1 MINYIIFEES
11 MKNNIKNNMKKQ
23 KKNNNEN
30 NTIRS
35 KQVNFRVSQKIY
47 DAVNRRASELGKS
60 RSLYLNDIIVADLEL
75 SGSQPASSYDI
86 QMIMQRLD
94 DIEELLSK

>member
-11 MKNNIKNNMKKQ
+11 M
-23 KKNNNEN
+23 KNNNEN

>member
-1 MINYIIFEES
+1 

-23 KKNNNEN
+23 KINNNEN

>member
-1 MINYIIFEES
+1 

-23 KKNNNEN
+23 KKNKMDTK
-30 NTIRS
+30 TIRS

-75 SGSQPASSYDI
+75 SGSQPASSYDV
-86 QMIMQRLD
+86 QMIMARLD
-94 DIEELLSK
+94 NIEELLCEKYND

>member
-1 MINYIIFEES
+1 
-11 MKNNIKNNMKKQ
+11 MKKQ
-23 KKNNNEN
+23 KKNKMDTK
-30 NTIRS
+30 TIRS

-75 SGSQPASSYDI
+75 SGSQPASSYDV
-86 QMIMQRLD
+86 QMIMARLD
-94 DIEELLSK
+94 NIEELLCEKYND